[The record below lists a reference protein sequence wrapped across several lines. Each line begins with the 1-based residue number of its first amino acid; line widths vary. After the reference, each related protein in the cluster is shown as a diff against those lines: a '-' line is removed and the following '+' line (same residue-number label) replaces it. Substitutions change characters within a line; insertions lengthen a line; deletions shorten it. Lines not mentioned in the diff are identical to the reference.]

1 VPAHVRLHLITP
13 QGMLQDRIEIDVGKG
28 LSLHKVLGRLDKTG
42 VPARGFFRAVR
53 KGRERVTLLLNGD
66 RVDLP
71 DARKTVVRD
80 GDELSILSQISGG

>member
-1 VPAHVRLHLITP
+1 VRLHLITP
-13 QGMLQDRIEIDVGKG
+13 QGMLQDRIDIDVGKG
-28 LSLHKVLGRLDKTG
+28 LSLQKVLGRLDKKG
-42 VPARGFFRAVR
+42 VPARAFLRAVR

-80 GDELSILSQISGG
+80 GDELAILSQISGG

>member
-1 VPAHVRLHLITP
+1 
-13 QGMLQDRIEIDVGKG
+13 MLQDRIDIDVGKG
-28 LSLHKVLGRLDKTG
+28 LSLQKVLGRLDKKG
-42 VPARGFFRAVR
+42 VPARAFLRAVR

-80 GDELSILSQISGG
+80 GDELAILSQISGG